1 LILPCKNCNDKYN
14 LLPVILEQN
23 TDKGTIYG
31 KIRGCMNV
39 NFENQKLAPPRL
51 IPTLLA
57 GFNTVANHIGLILFP
72 LGLDLLIWF
81 GPQLK
86 LEKLLTP
93 IYQQAFQALIAY
105 NNPEMQQLIETSQS
119 EMALIL
125 NRVNLTSMLSTF
137 PIGIPSL
144 LSSQGI
150 SETPLGA
157 PTIFEMPSIGFIIL
171 MTFFFILIGLM
182 LGSLYLSAIAYST
195 NKKTEKINLQ
205 TLANKLIKG
214 IGLSILLVIILLVL
228 LVPVLFIISLFSIFS
243 PVLSQII
250 LLVSTFILIWLLIPL
265 IFSPHGIFAKDMG
278 IMQSILHSIKVVRS
292 YLPGTGMFLLAT
304 ILIAQGLD
312 LLWIAAPSNSWLT
325 LIGITGHAFI
335 YTALI
340 AASFIYYQKS
350 CEWTQELLEKIKN
363 IKRI

>member
-1 LILPCKNCNDKYN
+1 MNI
-14 LLPVILEQN
+14 
-23 TDKGTIYG
+23 
-31 KIRGCMNV
+31 KID
-39 NFENQKLAPPRL
+39 NQKLAPPRL
-51 IPTLLA
+51 IPTLLE

-93 IYQQAFQALIAY
+93 IYTQAFQALIAY
-105 NNPEMQQLIETSQS
+105 NNPEMQQLLDTSQS
-119 EMALIL
+119 EIGIIL
-125 NRVNLTSMLSTF
+125 GRVNLTSSLSTF

-144 LSSQGI
+144 LANQGI
-150 SETPLGA
+150 SRTPLGG
-157 PTIFEMPSIGFIIL
+157 PTIFEMPSIGLIVLITMLFII
-171 MTFFFILIGLM
+171 IGLM

-195 NKKTEKINLQ
+195 SKKTEKINFQ
-205 TLANKLIKG
+205 MIVKKLVKG
-214 IGLSILLVIILLVL
+214 SGLSILLVILLLVL
-228 LVPVLFIISLFSIFS
+228 LVPVLFIISLFSLIS

-250 LLVSTFILIWLLIPL
+250 LLISTFILIWLLIPL

-278 IMQSILHSIKVVRS
+278 ILQSILHSIKVVRA
-292 YLPGTGMFLLAT
+292 YLPGTGMFLLAA

-312 LLWIAAPSNSWLT
+312 ILWIAAPTDSWLT

-340 AASFIYYQKS
+340 AASFIYYQKG
-350 CEWTQELLEKIKN
+350 CEWSQELLDKIKN
-363 IKRI
+363 IKKI